1 MSCSVTRPVA
11 AADTAILDDAKLH
24 APDWERPTVDS
35 VALPVVAGCADVSR
49 SVMIDVTELVG
60 TVFSGLS
67 ALVIDDVEDAGEVI
81 VVRAGTRGGAVAC
94 PGCGAETW
102 RVHGYH
108 ERTAADVPVDG
119 RRVLVKVRVRR
130 MRCPALGCKTQTFRE
145 QVPGVLERYQRRI
158 SRLTAEISAVAR
170 ELAGR
175 ASARLLPALG
185 IGVSRH
191 TALRVLL
198 RVTLP
203 ALEVPRVLGI
213 DDFALRRGLVYA
225 TILIDAETGRR
236 VDVLEGRTAD
246 VVADWLRGHPG
257 VEVVTRDGSA
267 AYGEA
272 VRSALPD
279 AVQCGDRWHL
289 WHLLA
294 EATAK
299 EVAAHSACWAEGAP
313 LREGKR
319 AETNLERWQQVHDLR
334 SRGAGLLDCS
344 RRLGLALNTVKRYD
358 RADKPERLR
367 RAAQYRPTLV
377 DPYRDYLRERRLEEP
392 GVPVQQ
398 LLREIRERGY
408 PGSSNL
414 LVRYINQGRADAERP
429 HMAPRKAAQIM
440 LTRPDNLTD
449 AQRETAARL
458 ASACPEMKTLASLIG
473 SFAAML
479 APDPAN
485 EKKLQQWITHART
498 ADLPN
503 LHSFTRGLD
512 LDINA
517 ATAALTLPHHNGRTE
532 GVNCKTKMIKR
543 QMFGRAGF
551 ELLRHRILLG

>member
-1 MSCSVTRPVA
+1 
-11 AADTAILDDAKLH
+11 
-24 APDWERPTVDS
+24 
-35 VALPVVAGCADVSR
+35 
-49 SVMIDVTELVG
+49 MIDVTELVRI
-60 TVFSGLS
+60 VFSGLS
-67 ALVIDDVEDAGEVI
+67 ALVIEDVEDAGNMI
-81 VVRAGTRGGAVAC
+81 CIRARTCGEAVPCPDCGQGTG
-94 PGCGAETW
+94 

-108 ERTAADVPVDG
+108 ERTAADVAADG
-119 RRVLVKVRVRR
+119 RPVLVKVKVRR
-130 MRCPALGCKTQTFRE
+130 MRCPVTGCPRQTFRE
-145 QVPGVLERYQRRI
+145 QVPGVLERYQRRTA
-158 SRLTAEISAVAR
+158 RLSGQVSAAVR

-175 ASARLLPALG
+175 AGSRLLAALG
-185 IGVSRH
+185 IGISRQ

-198 RVTLP
+198 RITLP

-246 VVADWLRGHPG
+246 VVEDWLREHPG
-257 VEVVTRDGSA
+257 VEIVTRDGSG

-294 EATAK
+294 EAAAK
-299 EVAAHSACWAEGAP
+299 EVAAHSACWADGAP
-313 LREGKR
+313 LQEGKR
-319 AETNLERWQQVHDLR
+319 AETNRERWQQVHDLR
-334 SRGAGLLDCS
+334 SQGAGLLDCS

-358 RADKPERLR
+358 KADEPGKLR

-377 DPYRDYLRERRLEEP
+377 DPYRDYLRKRRAEEP

-398 LLREIRERGY
+398 LLREIRELGY

-429 HMAPRKAAQIM
+429 HIAPRKATQIL
-440 LTRPDNLTD
+440 LTRPDNLAD
-449 AQRETAARL
+449 GQRETAARIS
-458 ASACPEMKTLASLIG
+458 SACPEMKALATLIG

-479 APDPAN
+479 DPDPAN
-485 EKKLQQWITHART
+485 EEKLQQWISDARA
-498 ADLPN
+498 ADLPH

-512 LDINA
+512 LDIKA

-532 GVNCKTKMIKR
+532 GVNCKTKMLKR

-551 ELLRHRILLG
+551 GLLRHRILLG